1 MEQQM
6 TPEQL
11 QMVSM
16 LQNILKEELQTI
28 RDEITNTNSRIN
40 LALTKQSADLM
51 AVATTLTER
60 IDDLAQSSSSSNNT
74 SSGVSSM
81 ATPSNTPMA
90 TGTNLLSALA
100 STSSKYGAGGIRAQI
115 QTPAAAPPTLA
126 LTAQEVRDEAMDLR
140 LRANMDFEKKMD
152 EAGEAKVTKEGIVK
166 FLHAWDIYSKNTGI
180 VKNIFQRF
188 GLESLAILA
197 ELHED
202 DPPPTTDGTL
212 FRLFLDKKYCD
223 DKFLPIQII
232 ETFSLVKMPR
242 KELTMAFAQTYLE
255 DFLRAKRSMAD
266 RITKDTDIQATLVQA
281 FHAGIRPMALLK
293 RIRELPT
300 TTLKAAIERF
310 QFITN
315 NAAEIS
321 LVNINEAKFKKNQDR
336 QMDNGKT
343 SPYVPREGKK
353 ALAVT
358 VAEQQPPP
366 TKRPTCANCTEG
378 GGFHSTNKCGTKPCQ
393 LCKFLGFD
401 SNHAPSNCEQH
412 RIQNN
417 VWRNPVCG
425 EEDIIAI
432 WNN

>member
-1 MEQQM
+1 
-6 TPEQL
+6 
-11 QMVSM
+11 
-16 LQNILKEELQTI
+16 
-28 RDEITNTNSRIN
+28 
-40 LALTKQSADLM
+40 
-51 AVATTLTER
+51 
-60 IDDLAQSSSSSNNT
+60 
-74 SSGVSSM
+74 M

-223 DKFLPIQII
+223 DKSLPTQII
-232 ETFSLVKMPR
+232 ETFRPVKMSR
-242 KELTMAFAQTYLE
+242 KELTMAFAETYLE

-266 RITKDTDIQATLVQA
+266 RITKDADIQATLVQA
-281 FHAGIRPMALLK
+281 FHAGIRPLALLK
-293 RIRELPT
+293 RIKEIPT
-300 TTLKAAIERF
+300 TTLSAAIKRF
-310 QFITN
+310 KEITSSE
-315 NAAEIS
+315 AEIA
-321 LVNINEAKFKKNQDR
+321 LINIKEATNRKFTDR
-336 QMDNGKT
+336 HIDKPQT

-353 ALAVT
+353 ALAA
-358 VAEQQPPP
+358 VAIEQQPPP
-366 TKRPTCANCTEG
+366 PRRPTCENCTEG
-378 GGFHSTNKCGTKPCQ
+378 GGISRNKVLWDSTMSTLQTARPGLEPCPNT
-393 LCKFLGFD
+393 L
-401 SNHAPSNCEQH
+401 
-412 RIQNN
+412 
-417 VWRNPVCG
+417 RNPHC
-425 EEDIIAI
+425 ENAAHHFAQTFKQHCKE
-432 WNN
+432 N